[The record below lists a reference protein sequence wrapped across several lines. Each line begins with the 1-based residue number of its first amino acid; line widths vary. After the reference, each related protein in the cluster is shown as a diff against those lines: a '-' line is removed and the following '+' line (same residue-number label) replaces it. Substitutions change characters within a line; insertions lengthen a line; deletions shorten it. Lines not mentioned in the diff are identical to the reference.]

1 MSSSEIPI
9 INNSNINSNNNERN
23 INMNEN
29 IDNENI
35 DNTLN
40 ESEPNKNKLMS
51 SKEWI
56 NYFKQSKI
64 NLEEINNALLSNVES
79 IDNENLKLKE
89 ALNELIKDLKEKE
102 DSLEESLKLI
112 SKLKNNY
119 SNLFHQYQT
128 LEKKYIKLNEENEKL
143 KLEQNILNSK
153 KLNHNESQKNFK
165 DEINKMKKDEL
176 NMKNSIIERK
186 NENMKLMREN
196 AEIKALLED
205 MKNKNLDYLGMIKD
219 REDLISEYTNQIKK
233 LENEVNQKNEQI
245 KLLVKFSK
253 SINDENKTNV
263 KELTKQACQ
272 TIKLFYNYNNQNNIN
287 NNENINNDNN
297 NFHKIIKMIFNND
310 DLEEL
315 KIRDNNINN
324 NQTKNIKITFKL
336 KESILNNIS
345 FDDFDIGSNKGIKE
359 YLINIFIKINLLKL
373 ELFSSYIRE
382 FYFVSFFRNII
393 QKITCDKNFNCNLLR
408 LRNKIIEIKRKN
420 EKLLNQ
426 NSEITLKLFE
436 LKNKVNDLNL
446 YIKKIKTDFEN
457 NKHKMKEKIE
467 KIIDI
472 YENKIDKLNDKIELY
487 KTKYNKNNDKKID
500 NNNNINIHTQKY
512 KKAEKNI
519 FKCLKVENK
528 FSFSII
534 SKINKIDTKKHKN
547 NQRKNFNFSL
557 TQSIESNQNQNSTYT
572 NKSAL
577 KDGTIKKYHN
587 NNTTEINEKNYN
599 LKKLENEKLKEE
611 IYRLR
616 QEITELVQDINKQQ
630 KLISESNFQTKN
642 IRNNCEKCELINNLI
657 INSNLP
663 DLNKLSEIKNI
674 LIDSSLDKN
683 IKSIINNIFE
693 IINSLLTDNANYN
706 SLDINNNVKTISSNN
721 NINANQMTYAINHN
735 KNSDLQK
742 IFFSEFNTKIFSSS
756 ELKKYHIIYSQNIK
770 NMSELIKIYEKRV
783 NDIKNNI
790 NNIKLNLDST
800 VSDQNNNI
808 SFNNKKNNF
817 DERIDNVLYDYKN
830 ISDEIIKL
838 KQEKIIFD
846 NTIELIKNF
855 LVMNE
860 KIFIFFVQKKN
871 NVEQYKQYSQKIFN
885 VLRKNIC
892 DSLDDIS
899 DNNIFLKKLITKL
912 LEANFLIS

>member
-1 MSSSEIPI
+1 MFSSEIPI

-29 IDNENI
+29 NDNENI

-143 KLEQNILNSK
+143 KLEQNILN
-153 KLNHNESQKNFK
+153 
-165 DEINKMKKDEL
+165 
-176 NMKNSIIERK
+176 
-186 NENMKLMREN
+186 
-196 AEIKALLED
+196 
-205 MKNKNLDYLGMIKD
+205 NKNLDYLGMIKD

-345 FDDFDIGSNKGIKE
+345 FDDFDIGSNNGIKE

-373 ELFSSYIRE
+373 ELFSSYLRE

-487 KTKYNKNNDKKID
+487 KTKYNKNNDNKID

-663 DLNKLSEIKNI
+663 DINKLSEIKNI

-683 IKSIINNIFE
+683 IKSVIDNIFE
-693 IINSLLTDNANYN
+693 IINSLLIDNANYN

-721 NINANQMTYAINHN
+721 NINTNQMTYVINHN
-735 KNSDLQK
+735 NNNDLQNT
-742 IFFSEFNTKIFSSS
+742 FFSEFNTKIFSSS

-885 VLRKNIC
+885 ILRKNIC

>member
-9 INNSNINSNNNERN
+9 INNSNINNNNNERN

-29 IDNENI
+29 NDNENI

-143 KLEQNILNSK
+143 KLEQNILNYK

-176 NMKNSIIERK
+176 NMKNNIIERK

-196 AEIKALLED
+196 SEIKVLLED

-345 FDDFDIGSNKGIKE
+345 FDDFDIGSNNGIKE

-487 KTKYNKNNDKKID
+487 KTKYNKNNDNKID

-557 TQSIESNQNQNSTYT
+557 TQSIESNQNQKSTYT
-572 NKSAL
+572 NKSAF
-577 KDGTIKKYHN
+577 KDGTIKKYSN

-663 DLNKLSEIKNI
+663 DINKLSEIKNI

-693 IINSLLTDNANYN
+693 IINSLLIDNANYN

-721 NINANQMTYAINHN
+721 NINTNQMTYVINHN
-735 KNSDLQK
+735 NNNDLQNT
-742 IFFSEFNTKIFSSS
+742 FFSEFNTKIFSSS

-860 KIFIFFVQKKN
+860 KIFIFFVQRKN

-885 VLRKNIC
+885 ILRKNIC

-912 LEANFLIS
+912 IEANFLIS